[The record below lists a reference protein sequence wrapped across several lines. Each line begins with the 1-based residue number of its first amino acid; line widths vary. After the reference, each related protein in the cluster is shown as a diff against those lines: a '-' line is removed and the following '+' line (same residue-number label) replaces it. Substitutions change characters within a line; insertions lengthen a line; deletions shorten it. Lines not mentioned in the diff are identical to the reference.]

1 MADAKAPPK
10 PNNNNKSNKPDKGK
24 TNIILL
30 ILLVLLLGVTGFLFM
45 KNHQLNTQLI
55 ACNTETQEV
64 DSERQEVIAE
74 LNSMLEQYDA
84 LSVENQNLSADLLAE
99 KEKVKKLLK
108 QARNKD
114 FVNSKLKKEVGTL
127 RDIMKGYLVTIDSL
141 NTLNLDLTAENIE
154 FKEKLSETEEKY
166 SSLEQ
171 EKENLASKVE
181 IGSQLRV
188 TDMIALAQRV
198 KTNGIHRE
206 TTKAQKTDM
215 IKCCFT
221 IADNALA
228 EAGKR
233 DVYLRII
240 SPYGAILTNIDD
252 KFEFRG
258 VRGRYSAKKSVDYE
272 KQKLDVCMY
281 WEVPDDVNLTS
292 GSYYI
297 KAYCDKTEIGAVN
310 LVLK

>member
-1 MADAKAPPK
+1 MAESKVPTSK
-10 PNNNNKSNKPDKGK
+10 PASNKKPGKGK
-24 TNIILL
+24 TNVILL
-30 ILLVLLLGVTGFLFM
+30 ILLVLLLGVTAFLFM
-45 KNHQLNTQLI
+45 KNQQLHTEIQ
-55 ACNTETQEV
+55 ACKTETEVV

-108 QARNKD
+108 QARSKD
-114 FVNSKLKKEVGTL
+114 YQNSQLKKEVATL
-127 RDIMKGYLVTIDSL
+127 REIMKGYLVTIDSL
-141 NTLNLDLTAENIE
+141 NTLNMDLTAENME
-154 FKEKLSETEEKY
+154 FKEKLNETEEKY
-166 SSLEQ
+166 TSL
-171 EKENLASKVE
+171 EKENENLSTKVE
-181 IGSQLRV
+181 IGSRLRV

-221 IADNALA
+221 IADNDLA
-228 EAGKR
+228 ESGKR

-240 SPYGAILTNIDD
+240 SPYGAIMSDIDD
-252 KFEFRG
+252 KFEFKG
-258 VRGRYSAKKSVDYE
+258 VRGRYSVKKTVEYD

-281 WEVPDDVNLTS
+281 WEVPDNANLTS
-292 GSYYI
+292 GNYDI
-297 KAYCDKTEIGAVN
+297 RAYCEKTEIGSAK